1 MNPWTEI
8 APGDGELVRIV
19 DAALAEAARKA
30 GPWLVCRPGCTP
42 CCIGPFLIN
51 PLDALRLRQG
61 LVELASADPERAE
74 RVRERARQSV
84 ARISSTFPGDT
95 TTGIVDESEEAMEA
109 FADFAGDEP
118 CPALDPATGYC
129 DLYAARPMTCR
140 TFGPPVRCH
149 APEPL
154 SGGKAAAESVHQAE
168 GLGVCELCFEGA
180 SAEEIAAC
188 EVEVDPDNSE
198 GALVDEVERATGAH
212 GNTIVA
218 FALAF

>member
-109 FADFAGDEP
+109 FADFAGD
-118 CPALDPATGYC
+118 
-129 DLYAARPMTCR
+129 
-140 TFGPPVRCH
+140 
-149 APEPL
+149 
-154 SGGKAAAESVHQAE
+154 
-168 GLGVCELCFEGA
+168 
-180 SAEEIAAC
+180 
-188 EVEVDPDNSE
+188 
-198 GALVDEVERATGAH
+198 
-212 GNTIVA
+212 
-218 FALAF
+218 